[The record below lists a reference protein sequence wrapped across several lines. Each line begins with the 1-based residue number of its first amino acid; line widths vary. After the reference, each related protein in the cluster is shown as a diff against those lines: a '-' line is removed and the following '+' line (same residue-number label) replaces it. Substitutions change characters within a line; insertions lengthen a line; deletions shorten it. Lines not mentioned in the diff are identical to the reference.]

1 MRLNIV
7 LVVATSMALAACA
20 APTAAPPAPQPLPR
34 LSEPGTLFG
43 ALLASDVGA
52 GIRGSDV
59 PFARKAI
66 EEAHA
71 TRAGARLEW
80 RNPET
85 GNAGSVT
92 PIREGYAQN
101 GAFCREYH
109 QSLTVSGRTGQVLGI
124 SCRQPD
130 GQWRLVSN

>member
-7 LVVATSMALAACA
+7 LLAASSMALAACA
-20 APTAAPPAPQPLPR
+20 TPTAAPPAPQPLPR
-34 LSEPGTLFG
+34 LSESGTLFG

-59 PFARKAI
+59 PFARKVIDA
-66 EEAHA
+66 AHG

-109 QSLTVSGRTGQVLGI
+109 QSMTVSGRTGQVLGVT
-124 SCRQPD
+124 CRQPD

>member
-7 LVVATSMALAACA
+7 LAFAASIALGACA
-20 APTAAPPAPQPLPR
+20 TPIATAPTPQPLPR

-52 GIRGSDV
+52 GILGSDV
-59 PFARKAI
+59 PLARRAV
-66 EEAHA
+66 EEAHG

-92 PIREGYAQN
+92 PVREGYAQD
-101 GAFCREYH
+101 GSFCREYH